1 MKYFLRLWVL
11 SALVM
16 PLVLGGR
23 GIFSAPRSLAEAAQR
38 QATWSS
44 AAFGLLPSLLLM
56 NPGIVHGASASAS
69 ASASENSFQLLSSRA
84 LGGDA
89 LSYSPGIQSADV
101 LYPSWFSGIW
111 SVESTTASVIAPL
124 GIDAFGGTNAWEA
137 AQKDIGNTLKYKS
150 RFFESEGAV
159 IADRLFNVK
168 AIASVA
174 MGKGAVLGIG
184 GDRSIPK
191 VNNLKYYDGLAAMMN
206 VAITP
211 DQSQG
216 DIFDCSLVTVG
227 RSYASDSTG
236 GFVAVEKVTQSISR
250 RMDLLASQPTAPRIK
265 EIETI
270 SLYKAPT
277 GIDSVEAVQR
287 TSTYLSPNE
296 ESSRYRSLVSKDARV
311 RDTAVDMRTYHLS
324 YKRDT

>member
-1 MKYFLRLWVL
+1 ML

-16 PLVLGGR
+16 PLIPGAR
-23 GIFSAPRSLAEAAQR
+23 GTFSTPRSLVEAAQG
-38 QATWSS
+38 QAAWSS
-44 AAFGLLPSLLLM
+44 KAAFCLLPSLLLV
-56 NPGIVHGASASAS
+56 NPGIAHGASAG
-69 ASASENSFQLLSSRA
+69 EDSFKLLSSRA
-84 LGGDA
+84 LGSDA

-101 LYPSWFSGIW
+101 LYPDWFAGIW
-111 SVESTTASVIAPL
+111 SVESTTASVNAPL

-174 MGKGAVLGIG
+174 MGKGAVLGIE

-191 VNNLKYYDGLAAMMN
+191 ANKLKYYDGLAAMMN

-227 RSYASDSTG
+227 RSYVSDSTG
-236 GFVAVEKVTQSISR
+236 GFVAVEKVTQSILR

-277 GIDSVEAVQR
+277 GTDSVEAVQR

-311 RDTAVDMRTYHLS
+311 RDTAVDIRTYNLS
-324 YKRDT
+324 YRRET

>member
-1 MKYFLRLWVL
+1 ML

-16 PLVLGGR
+16 PLVSGAR
-23 GIFSAPRSLAEAAQR
+23 GIFSAPRSLAEAAQG
-38 QATWSS
+38 QAAWS
-44 AAFGLLPSLLLM
+44 AATAFGLVPSLLLV
-56 NPGIVHGASASAS
+56 NPGIAHGASAG
-69 ASASENSFQLLSSRA
+69 EDSFKLLSSRA
-84 LGGDA
+84 LGSDA

-101 LYPSWFSGIW
+101 LYPDWFAGTW
-111 SVESTTASVIAPL
+111 SVESTTASVNAPL

-174 MGKGAVLGIG
+174 MGKGAVLGIE

-191 VNNLKYYDGLAAMMN
+191 ANNLKKYYDGLAAMMN

-227 RSYASDSTG
+227 RCYASDSTG
-236 GFVAVEKVTQSISR
+236 GFVAVEKVTQSVSR

-270 SLYKAPT
+270 SLYKTPT
-277 GIDSVEAVQR
+277 GTDSIEAVQR

-296 ESSRYRSLVSKDARV
+296 ESSRYRSLVSKDVRV
-311 RDTAVDMRTYHLS
+311 RDTAVDVRSYKLS
-324 YKRDT
+324 YRRDT